1 MTAFRFHAANTD
13 NRPQTGF
20 IEAYD
25 ISDAA
30 RMLID
35 RGLFPIELTASQWT
49 WTGLLHKSLGNSLS
63 SAESAQILVDLGH
76 LLGAGVELA
85 VALSTTVATPVKQRV
100 RDVLQHLL
108 RDVRMGRSL
117 SESMAAPA
125 AAFPSHIIAV
135 IRAGE
140 LSGTLANALTQ
151 AGNNLRQATVL
162 RSKVRTA
169 LIYPICVSVAIA
181 FAILVLVGVV
191 VPALESIFADGLQRL
206 PWQTRML
213 VLVGR
218 FAREHALALAALF
231 IVLAIGSYLLCRH
244 AATRIQLEQIALRIP
259 VVGTLVATAET
270 ARIATVLALLSSSGL
285 PLVQAVTIAR
295 DCAKLRITQDAF
307 LTAGARLREGARLH
321 EALGG
326 VTVLGPRVLTLIRIG
341 EITGQLNVLL
351 SEAAR
356 DAEQRVAMAVD
367 RMLAL
372 LTPVMTL
379 FFGSIA
385 GFVLYAVMT
394 AILSVNQ
401 LATVTR

>member
-1 MTAFRFHAANTD
+1 MTAFRFHAANAD
-13 NRPQTGF
+13 DRPQMGLV
-20 IEAYD
+20 EARD
-25 ISDAA
+25 LADAA
-30 RMLID
+30 RLLID
-35 RGLFPIELTASQWT
+35 RGLYPIELTANEWS
-49 WTGLLHKSLGNSLS
+49 WTGLLNKRFGSSLS
-63 SAESAQILVDLGH
+63 TVDSAQILVDLGH

-85 VALSTTVATPVKQRV
+85 VALSTTVATPAKQRV
-100 RDVLQHLL
+100 HDVLQHLL
-108 RDVRMGRSL
+108 RDVRMGRAL
-117 SESMAAPA
+117 SDAMSGPA
-125 AAFPSHIIAV
+125 VGFPSHVIAV

-140 LSGTLANALTQ
+140 ISGTLANALMQ
-151 AGNNLRQATVL
+151 AGGNLRQAAVL

-169 LIYPICVSVAIA
+169 LIYPVCVSVAIA

-213 VLVGR
+213 VLGGR
-218 FAREHALALAALF
+218 FAREHVIALAALF
-231 IVLAIGSYLLCRH
+231 FALSVGSYLLCKHPGARM
-244 AATRIQLEQIALRIP
+244 RLEKVALRIP
-259 VVGTLVATAET
+259 LVGHLLATAET
-270 ARIATVLALLSSSGL
+270 ARIATVLALLSSAGL

-295 DCAKLRITQDAF
+295 DCARLNVTRDAF
-307 LTAGARLREGARLH
+307 LTAGLKLREGARLH
-321 EALGG
+321 EALGT
-326 VTVLGPRVLTLIRIG
+326 VTVLGPRVLALIRIG

-379 FFGSIA
+379 LFGSIA

-394 AILSVNQ
+394 AILSVNE
-401 LATVTR
+401 LATITR